1 MKNIYSTL
9 LILFVSITAFSQ
21 KSDIRDGNKF
31 FANAAY
37 IDAADAY
44 ENVNEKSQEI
54 LQNLGDSYFYTNQMQ
69 NAAEVYEMLFL
80 RHSGAVAPEYQFRY
94 AHALMAQG
102 NYVKADELM
111 NELSGND
118 WNHEEFKNTL
128 DTVVPHKFKYDQI
141 MNNASSSDF
150 GIGFYGDRV
159 AFASTRNQE
168 RPIYPWNKMP
178 ALDLYSAQM
187 DDDGEMKDIVLFSDV
202 INTDEHES
210 SATFSQDG
218 NTIYFD
224 RTNED
229 RVKNENDVRVAH
241 ISIYRAE
248 MVDGEWTNVEKLP
261 FSSEEYSVE
270 HPSINADGTKL
281 FFASDMPGGSGSF
294 DIYVVDINEDGTFGT
309 PQNLG
314 AGVNTAHRE
323 QFPFISENDVLYFTS
338 DGHRGFGNLDIY
350 RTEGDFSEVENLGSS
365 INSGN
370 DDFAYVVKE
379 SDETGY
385 FASNRRGTDNLYQF
399 TREENE
405 IVEAPTE
412 VDPTSGQDLIPIDG
426 SKIYFDFDKA
436 TIKKESEVVLDSVVT
451 YMNDYPNIKVKVES
465 HADARGSD
473 SYNMALSKRRA
484 ASTVDYLVKKGID
497 RSRLTSEG
505 YGETR
510 PVNDCTQPT
519 GCSNAEYAKNRRSA
533 FVVSNRKSES
543 QSMTEDDS
551 EDSMDDDMI
560 EDNEN

>member
-9 LILFVSITAFSQ
+9 LILFVSITAFGQ

-94 AHALMAQG
+94 AHSLMAQG

-111 NELSGND
+111 NELTGND

-187 DDDGEMKDIVLFSDV
+187 DEDGEMKDIVLFSDV

-218 NTIYFD
+218 NIIYFD

-261 FSSEEYSVE
+261 FSSEDYSVE
-270 HPSINADGTKL
+270 HPSLSADGSKL
-281 FFASDMPGGSGSF
+281 YFASDMPGGSGSF
-294 DIYVVDINEDGTFGT
+294 DIYTVDINEDGTFGT

-323 QFPFISENDVLYFTS
+323 QFPFISEDDVLYFTS
-338 DGHRGFGNLDIY
+338 DGHQGFGNLDIY

-379 SDETGY
+379 NEETGY

-519 GCSNAEYAKNRRSA
+519 GCTNAEYAKNRRSA
-533 FVVSNRKSES
+533 FVVSNRNSKS
-543 QSMTEDDS
+543 QSMTEEDS
-551 EDSMDDDMI
+551 EDSMDDEMI